1 MDGAG
6 TPVCGNGGSA
16 SEIDPYMLPDFDD
29 FDSYTDFCTGPLV
42 ADSIPSAF
50 SFSSAQHFQQIS
62 SSLCESADS
71 GGQSD
76 ALLKNGCDSSTSF
89 TSDELMDLNPAT
101 VPRQMHRSTLQE
113 RMLRALAL
121 LKGASGDEPILA
133 QVWMPVRN
141 GDHQVLTTADQPFLL
156 DERLTGY
163 REISRQFT
171 FAATQ
176 GSGLFLGLPGR
187 VFLSGMLE
195 WTSNVMYYN
204 SSEYLRV
211 DHAMRHEV
219 RGSLALPV
227 FDKSSISCCSVLE
240 LAMTKEKDN
249 FCSEI
254 DAICNA
260 LQMKDI
266 CAKIDSAF
274 DVLGRKILDMQ
285 QIRAGGM
292 RDLADKME
300 DIAGV
305 LSAGTLT
312 VEVKRS
318 LPPLPPTTQLALQSV
333 VPVETPAPQP
343 QTEIAVAE
351 VSPLQPSYVAAQLLV
366 QSPGAMAVP
375 APAPEPVGTADFV
388 AVKCGGGNLSMD
400 PISPLKPQ
408 TNQTSNTLELP
419 PYFLLSAKQPSPP
432 SAPLLI
438 DNIGTLQSVDLST
451 VKAQTSPQRLTRNKD
466 SAFMEILD
474 VLRAACHAHMLP
486 VALAWVPACSSSN
499 ANASIKYGHQARN
512 SASRKKYFL
521 CIQESACFVNDIRMH
536 DFVRACSE
544 HPLEQGQG
552 IAGNAIL
559 SNNPSFSSDVR
570 EYDMGDYPLAHH
582 ARKFGLHAA
591 VAIRLRSTLTGNDD
605 YVLEFFL
612 PLLCNGGEEQQLL
625 LDSISV
631 TMQRACRSLRTVSDA
646 ELMED
651 APEMATD
658 DKGSEIK
665 CASSDISVSTG
676 VKYNSPS
683 DIRTSTRPVNHFGS
697 TTEQPRD
704 KRHANKLKPSKAS
717 CGEKRRVSSEKNV
730 SLSVLQKYF
739 AGSLKD
745 AAKSIG
751 VCPTTLK
758 RICRQQG
765 IMRWP
770 SRKIKKVNRSLR
782 KIQNVISSMEGVS
795 RELKYDP
802 ATGFLISS
810 ASPSRKPW
818 QMSAELDNTDS
829 LLTEPELYELKVEP
843 DCDAYP
849 FCLNDGLCRKSDTVH
864 RDNVSYLT
872 KEPTSSLEHVW
883 IAGVHQKDASRDPL
897 SMPQQCNTDNKN
909 IEQSLP
915 SSSSM
920 TSSSGDSGSSHGTF
934 KVCVKP
940 RKDNKSNVAIIVK
953 AFYKDDT
960 LRFRLLPTMK
970 YQQLLLEVAKRLK
983 LSVGTF
989 QLNYK
994 DDEDEWVILASDA
1007 DLQECRDMIDT
1018 TRLHI
1023 LKVQVRDVP
1032 YVAGISSG
1040 STSISGM

>member
-16 SEIDPYMLPDFDD
+16 SEMDPYMLPDFDD

-260 LQMKDI
+260 LQ
-266 CAKIDSAF
+266 
-274 DVLGRKILDMQ
+274 
-285 QIRAGGM
+285 
-292 RDLADKME
+292 
-300 DIAGV
+300 
-305 LSAGTLT
+305 
-312 VEVKRS
+312 
-318 LPPLPPTTQLALQSV
+318 
-333 VPVETPAPQP
+333 
-343 QTEIAVAE
+343 
-351 VSPLQPSYVAAQLLV
+351 
-366 QSPGAMAVP
+366 
-375 APAPEPVGTADFV
+375 
-388 AVKCGGGNLSMD
+388 
-400 PISPLKPQ
+400 
-408 TNQTSNTLELP
+408 
-419 PYFLLSAKQPSPP
+419 
-432 SAPLLI
+432 LI

-544 HPLEQGQG
+544 HPLEQGEG

-829 LLTEPELYELKVEP
+829 LLTEPELSELKVEP